1 MIERY
6 TLPKMKAV
14 WSEQN
19 KFQKWLDIEIL
30 ACEAQ
35 AQLGRIPQKDLKN
48 IKAKAGFEIAR
59 IEQIEAEVQHDVIAF
74 LTNVNEQVGESGRFI
89 HMGMTSSDVL
99 DTAWAVLMKE
109 AGELL
114 LDDLNK
120 LSAALR
126 QKAWEHKDTLMMG
139 RSHGIHAEPTTF
151 GLKLAMWW
159 QEVQRDILRME
170 RAIETISCGKISG
183 AVGTFAHIDPSVE
196 EYVCEK
202 LKLKPEPVS
211 TQIVQRDRHA
221 EYLCTL
227 GIIASTLDKIALE
240 IRHLQRT
247 EVREAEEPFS
257 EKQKGSSAM
266 PHKRNPIISER
277 ICGMARVIRANAMVG
292 MENVALWHERDISH
306 SSAERIVI
314 PDSAIALDYILNKAI
329 WLIEGLRVYPERMK
343 QNIESSGG
351 LIFSQKLLLALVEKG
366 ISREEAYLIV
376 QRSAMKVW
384 EGGGSLKE
392 LASADAEVMKTLDAK
407 TLADVFDP
415 EGFVGNI
422 GHIFKRIG
430 LNGPN
435 I

>member
-35 AQLGRIPQKDLKN
+35 AQLGRIPLKDLEN
-48 IKAKAGFEIAR
+48 IKAKAGFDIAR
-59 IEQIEAEVQHDVIAF
+59 IDQIEAEVQHDVIAF
-74 LTNVNEQVGESGRFI
+74 LTSVNEQVGESGRFI

-114 LDDLNK
+114 LEDLNK
-120 LSAALR
+120 LAAALR
-126 QKAWEHKDTLMMG
+126 EKAWEHKDTLMMG

-159 QEVQRDILRME
+159 QEIQRDILRME
-170 RAIETISCGKISG
+170 RAIESISCGKISG

-202 LKLKPEPVS
+202 LRLKPEPVS

-277 ICGMARVIRANAMVG
+277 ICGMARVIRTNALVG

-314 PDSAIALDYILNKAI
+314 PDSTIALDYILQKTI

-366 ISREEAYLIV
+366 ISREEAYRII
-376 QRSAMKVW
+376 QRNAMKVW

-407 TLADVFDP
+407 TLADVFNP

-430 LNGPN
+430 LNGPK
-435 I
+435 

>member
-1 MIERY
+1 MIDRY
-6 TLPKMKAV
+6 TRPRMGAI
-14 WSEQN
+14 WSEQH
-19 KFQKWLDIEIL
+19 KFETWLRVELL

-35 AQLGRIPQKDLKN
+35 HRLGRIPAGDLK
-48 IKAKAGFEIAR
+48 IIQEKAGFDIAR
-59 IEQIEAEVQHDVIAF
+59 IGQIEAEVQHDVIAF
-74 LTNVNEQVGESGRFI
+74 LTAVGERVGPSARYI
-89 HMGMTSSDVL
+89 HLGMTSSDVL

-109 AGELL
+109 AGRLL
-114 LDDLNK
+114 MDDLNK
-120 LSAALR
+120 LSAVLKQR
-126 QKAWEHKDTLMMG
+126 AWEHKDTLMMG

-159 QEVQRDILRME
+159 QEIQRDILRME

-196 EYVCEK
+196 EYVCQK
-202 LKLKPEPVS
+202 LELKPEPVS

-277 ICGMARVIRANAMVG
+277 ICGMARVIRTNALVG

-314 PDSAIALDYILNKAI
+314 PDSTIALDYILQKTI
-329 WLIEGLRVYPERMK
+329 WLIEGLRVYPERMAL
-343 QNIESSGG
+343 NIESSGG

-366 ISREEAYLIV
+366 ISREDAYLII
-376 QRSAMKVW
+376 QRKSMKVC
-384 EGGGSLKE
+384 EGGGNLNQ
-392 LASADAEVMKTLDAK
+392 LVLADAEVARSLDAK
-407 TLADVFDP
+407 AIAEVFDP
-415 EGFVGNI
+415 ESFIRNI

-435 I
+435 

>member
-6 TLPKMKAV
+6 TLPQMKAV

-35 AQLGRIPQKDLKN
+35 ARLGRIPQKDLEN
-48 IKAKAGFEIAR
+48 IKARAGFDIAR

-74 LTNVNEQVGESGRFI
+74 LTSVNQQVGESGRFI
-89 HMGMTSSDVL
+89 HMGLTSSDVL
-99 DTAWAVLMKE
+99 DTAWAVLMKQ
-109 AGELL
+109 AGRLL

-120 LSAALR
+120 LSAVLKQR
-126 QKAWEHKDTLMMG
+126 AWEHRDTLMMG

-159 QEVQRDILRME
+159 QEIQRDILRME

-196 EYVCEK
+196 EYVCQK
-202 LKLKPEPVS
+202 LGLKPEPVS

-277 ICGMARVIRANAMVG
+277 ICGLARVIRANALVG

-314 PDSAIALDYILNKAI
+314 PDSTIALDYILNKTI
-329 WLIEGLRVYPERMK
+329 WLIEGLRVYPERMAR
-343 QNIESSGG
+343 NIESSGG

-366 ISREEAYLIV
+366 ISREDAYRII
-376 QRSAMKVW
+376 QRNAMKVW
-384 EGGGSLKE
+384 EGGGNLKQ
-392 LASADAEVMKTLDAK
+392 LVMADSEVMKILDAK
-407 TLADVFDP
+407 TMAEVFDP
-415 EGFVGNI
+415 ESFIRNT
-422 GHIFKRIG
+422 GHIYKRIG
-430 LNGPN
+430 LNGSK
-435 I
+435 